1 MNEWK
6 RYHPIV
12 NFSYFLAAIS
22 FSCLLLHPITLAIS
36 TLAGFVSFVS
46 LKGKKAIGKKI
57 AALIVAF
64 LLMSFINPA
73 FNHEGVTILA
83 YFPSGNPFT
92 LESLCYGFLSA
103 AMMISVLLLF
113 SCFHEVMTSDKLM
126 YLFGKIFPS
135 LSLVF
140 SMTLRFVPRFIH
152 QLKETAV
159 SQKCVGRDVTKGN
172 ILQRAKGG
180 LSVFSILVT
189 QSLENAID
197 TSDSM
202 KSRGYG
208 LPGRSA
214 FSLYRFGKR
223 DGVTL
228 GAILVFSAY
237 VLLGKIMG
245 AIHFSCFPAIQI
257 SAWSPYGISVFAAYG
272 ILLFLPLFIE
282 LSEVRKWNSIK
293 SKI

>member
-22 FSCLLLHPITLAIS
+22 FSCLFLHPITLAIS
-36 TLAGFVSFVS
+36 TLAGFISSAS
-46 LKGKKAIGKKI
+46 LKGGKNIGKKI
-57 AALIVAF
+57 AVLSIAF

-103 AMMISVLLLF
+103 AMMMSVLLLF
-113 SCFHEVMTSDKLM
+113 SCFHEVMTSDKLL
-126 YLFGKIFPS
+126 YLFGKILPS

-152 QLKETAV
+152 QLKQTAV

-172 ILQRAKGG
+172 LIQRAKGG

-208 LPGRSA
+208 LPGRST
-214 FSLYRFGKR
+214 FSVYRFGKR
-223 DGVTL
+223 DGIAL
-228 GAILVFSAY
+228 GAILACSAY
-237 VLLGKIMG
+237 VLSGKMMG
-245 AIHFSCFPAIQI
+245 AIHCSCFPAIQI

-272 ILLFLPLFIE
+272 ILLFLPLFLE